1 MLHERGKPMTRAT
14 PARVITVATGSLLL
28 ALVAAAGSLALGV
41 ERVDL
46 GRAVADAASTD
57 AAILFGARL
66 PRVLLGGLVGAAL
79 AAAGVAFQALLRNPL
94 ADPYVLGVSGGAA
107 VAGTAA
113 ALLGGATTLGAWTR
127 PAWAFAGALLA
138 VGAVFSFGRARGQL
152 VPQLALL
159 AGVVVNALAAALT
172 LGLRTLMS
180 PHDAAATLGW
190 LVGTLGV
197 VEGGRLAALAVYVAA
212 ALVALATAAVDLNVL
227 SLGEEAAHTVG
238 VDVARA
244 RRRVFLAASLA
255 TAAAVAFA
263 GPIGFV
269 GIIVPHALRRLVGAD
284 HRLLLPASVG
294 VGAAFLMVADSAA
307 RLAFV
312 AIGTEPAV
320 GVLTALVGAPLFL
333 IVLRRRG
340 GERLA

>member
-1 MLHERGKPMTRAT
+1 MTRAT
-14 PARVITVATGSLLL
+14 PARVAAITVAAL
-28 ALVAAAGSLALGV
+28 ALAALAAAASLAVGV
-41 ERVDL
+41 ERVDFA
-46 GRAVADAASTD
+46 RALRDPGSTD
-57 AAILFGARL
+57 AAILFGARV
-66 PRVLLGGLVGAAL
+66 PRLLLGGLVGAAL
-79 AAAGVAFQALLRNPL
+79 AVSGVAFQALLRNPL

-113 ALLGGATTLGAWTR
+113 AILGGGGMLGAWTR
-127 PAWAFAGALLA
+127 PAWAFAGALVA
-138 VGAVFSFGRARGQL
+138 VGAVFTFGRARGQL

-180 PHDAAATLGW
+180 PHDVAATLGW
-190 LVGTLGV
+190 LMGTLGA
-197 VEGGRLAALAVYVAA
+197 VEGTRLGALAVYVGA

-244 RRRVFLAASLA
+244 RRLVFVAASLA

-269 GIIVPHALRRLVGAD
+269 GIVVPHALRRIVGAD
-284 HRLLLPASVG
+284 HRLLLPAAAG
-294 VGAAFLMVADSAA
+294 GGAAFLMIADSAA
-307 RLAFV
+307 RLSFL

-333 IVLRRRG
+333 VILRRRG
-340 GERLA
+340 GERSA